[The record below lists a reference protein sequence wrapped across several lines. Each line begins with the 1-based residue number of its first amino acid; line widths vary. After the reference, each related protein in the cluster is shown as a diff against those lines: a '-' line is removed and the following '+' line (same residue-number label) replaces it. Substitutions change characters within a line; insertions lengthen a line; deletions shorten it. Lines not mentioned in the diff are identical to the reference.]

1 MSLDLNLFALSSSFF
16 FFFCI
21 LGRITSELMCFS
33 VHHIRRYKVSAC
45 SIMGDVNF
53 DHLVK
58 MVSARFL
65 YPNNVNIS
73 FFRVNK

>member
-1 MSLDLNLFALSSSFF
+1 MHFWQ
-16 FFFCI
+16 
-21 LGRITSELMCFS
+21 ELYISDVVSS
-33 VHHIRRYKVSAC
+33 VHHIRRHMMSVYP
-45 SIMGDVNF
+45 IIGDVNF